1 MHFLSHYEIVLMR
14 SLLNSKCVCACSVV
28 SPTLCSPTDYSL
40 PSSSVHGIFQAR
52 ILEWVA
58 IPLSRVSSA
67 GILPMSLVSSALA
80 CRFFTSWATR
90 EAPSV
95 KEQSLIPTPGVVTAF
110 TNRAMTEMTD
120 FPAFIINAMHLPP
133 ASIGTLSLAKDD
145 HQLRSLP
152 FQGPL
157 CWSIPWTWPSS
168 QVTASIWLSYLV
180 QPQPFRWW
188 QIRPTSQCNLGR
200 PQTRSI
206 QCNPSW
212 SSVPQGE
219 EQNKNVVSL
228 QQVLGLFVTQ
238 QQHQNSLT
246 TSWSNRARI
255 SLQACLPGSGD
266 QLFLASFWIFLLILV
281 SSTDSSS
288 DHILDKCLTYFLDR
302 CLLTSVSLLLH
313 SKFTRHNGYNVS
325 LSTTFKT

>member
-1 MHFLSHYEIVLMR
+1 MCTWWVAQSCQTFWKPM
-14 SLLNSKCVCACSVV
+14 KC
-28 SPTLCSPTDYSL
+28 SL

-110 TNRAMTEMTD
+110 TNRAMTEMTN
-120 FPAFIINAMHLPP
+120 FQAFIINAMHLPP

-180 QPQPFRWW
+180 QPQSFR
-188 QIRPTSQCNLGR
+188 
-200 PQTRSI
+200 
-206 QCNPSW
+206 
-212 SSVPQGE
+212 
-219 EQNKNVVSL
+219 
-228 QQVLGLFVTQ
+228 
-238 QQHQNSLT
+238 
-246 TSWSNRARI
+246 
-255 SLQACLPGSGD
+255 
-266 QLFLASFWIFLLILV
+266 
-281 SSTDSSS
+281 
-288 DHILDKCLTYFLDR
+288 
-302 CLLTSVSLLLH
+302 
-313 SKFTRHNGYNVS
+313 
-325 LSTTFKT
+325 